1 MAAESAVIMPGSQG
15 FIFGC
20 WAMIVASMLPSRQP
34 RARTAAMASFSSTML
49 SAKDRLHSD
58 PGFHSRVVRCFEESN
73 VPLEHLPSGIDTMTV
88 VIHASHFLDREQEV
102 LRDRKSVV

>member
-1 MAAESAVIMPGSQG
+1 MAVDSAVIMPGSHG

-49 SAKDRLHSD
+49 SA
-58 PGFHSRVVRCFEESN
+58 
-73 VPLEHLPSGIDTMTV
+73 PLKAGSVSG
-88 VIHASHFLDREQEV
+88 
-102 LRDRKSVV
+102 K